1 MALPDY
7 QSIMLPLL
15 KFAGDKQEH
24 SNREAID
31 HIAEFFKLTE
41 EDRKELLTSGQQYVI
56 DNRTAWARTYLR
68 AAGLLIATKRSHFKI
83 TDIGLQVLQKNPPMI
98 NIKFL
103 NQFPQFVE
111 FRTVRKEKDNY
122 EEQEEVGAN
131 LSQTPQELLEYGY
144 QKITNDLAQEIL
156 ASIKLCTPR
165 FFEKLVVELL
175 LKMGYGGSLKDAGK
189 AVGQSGDGGI
199 DGIIKEDKLGLDV
212 IYIQAKRWEGIVGR
226 PEIHKFVGALVGQRA
241 KKGVF
246 ITTSGFTK
254 EAQEYA
260 KTIEQK
266 VILIDGGTLTLLM
279 IENDIGVS
287 KIISYD
293 VKKIDSDYFV
303 EE

>member
-1 MALPDY
+1 MANPDY

-31 HIAEFFKLTE
+31 HIAQFFKLTE
-41 EDRKELLTSGQQYVI
+41 EDRKELLSSGQQYVI

-68 AAGLLIATKRSHFKI
+68 AAGLLVTTKRSHFKI
-83 TDIGLQVLQKNPPMI
+83 TDLGFQVLQNNPPMI

-103 NQFPQFVE
+103 NQFPQFIE
-111 FRTVRKEKDNY
+111 FRTVRKEKDNN
-122 EEQEEVGAN
+122 EEPEEITTN

-156 ASIKLCTPR
+156 SLVKSCSPR

-212 IYIQAKRWEGIVGR
+212 IYIQAKRWEGVVGR

-254 EAQEYA
+254 EAKEYA

-266 VILIDGGTLTLLM
+266 VILIDGEMLTLLM
-279 IENDIGVS
+279 TENDIGVS
-287 KIISYD
+287 KVISYD
-293 VKKIDSDYFV
+293 IKKIDSDYFV